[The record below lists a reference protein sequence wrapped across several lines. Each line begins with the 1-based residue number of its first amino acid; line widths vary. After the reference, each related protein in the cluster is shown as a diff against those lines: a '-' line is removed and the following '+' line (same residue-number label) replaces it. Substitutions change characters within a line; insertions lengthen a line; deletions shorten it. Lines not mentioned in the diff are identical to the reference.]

1 MKQYFLQLTLFLIA
15 IFSLTI
21 VSCSNDDD
29 PTEGSDKIEING
41 VNYKLSAVGFMGSWD
56 ENINKGE
63 FTVSVDNVSNGV
75 TYVDYYTFSFKS
87 ATEPIVG
94 DDLAQM
100 TLALTPLN
108 DEEDGNIIDLT
119 DSFKYDSGKAV
130 VTNTNINESEITI
143 RFENLKMS
151 HAGKDYIFNGVATLM
166 FKY

>member
-1 MKQYFLQLTLFLIA
+1 MKKYFDCFFIVLFA
-15 IFSLTI
+15 IVSFSVT
-21 VSCSNDDD
+21 SCSNDDD
-29 PTEGSDKIEING
+29 PTEDGNKIEING
-41 VNYKLSAVGFMGSWD
+41 VGYNLSAVGFMGSWD

>member
-1 MKQYFLQLTLFLIA
+1 MKKYFDCFFIVLFA
-15 IFSLTI
+15 I
-21 VSCSNDDD
+21 VSFSVTSCGNDDD
-29 PTEGSDKIEING
+29 PTEEGNKIEING
-41 VNYKLSAVGFMGSWD
+41 VGYNLSAVGFMGSWD
-56 ENINKGE
+56 KNINKGE

-87 ATEPIVG
+87 TTEPIVG